1 MIIYGG
7 KIYDSDQQD
16 RLLSELEHK
25 INGTLGKKLDVE
37 KVVTAID
44 ALGKEI
50 AAGRYDDVFDKLP
63 IDDPSRYKALAVAM
77 LSRENVLFKMQTELG
92 DAPQEYVTEPP
103 KGLTKIRV
111 KTAPLGVIF
120 HVAAGNADGLP
131 AYSLVEGLLCG
142 NINILKLPQADN
154 GLALKIIFRLIE
166 LEPTLA
172 DYIYVFDTP
181 STDVLAMQ
189 KMASFADGICV
200 WGGDLAVSAVRKLAP
215 SGAKLIEWGHK
226 LSFCYLSKSW
236 RERRQKLYGLAD
248 HLATTKQLLCSS
260 CQTIFI
266 DTDSETELHDFC
278 KAFLP
283 VLQDAV
289 KKRQSNAIGERAHLT
304 LIRQTTLLDQIVGG
318 KTANAN
324 EYAGV
329 GCRLIV
335 CSDSKLEISPMMCS
349 VLVKRLPKEKILETL
364 REQKG
369 YLQTAGVICSDDERE
384 SLMEILCACGVTKIC
399 EPRDMSEFFS
409 GEAHDGEYPMR
420 RYTRIVNV
428 V

>member
-7 KIYDSDQQD
+7 KIYDSDCQD
-16 RLLSELEHK
+16 RLLSELEQK
-25 INGTLGKKLDVE
+25 INGTLGKKLDVD
-37 KVVTAID
+37 KVIAAID
-44 ALGKEI
+44 ALSKEI
-50 AAGRYDDVFDKLP
+50 ATGRYDDVFDKVP
-63 IDDPSRYKALAVAM
+63 IDDPRRYKALAVAM
-77 LSRENVLFKMQTELG
+77 LSRENVLYKMQTELG
-92 DAPQEYVTEPP
+92 DTPQDYVTDPP
-103 KGLTKIRV
+103 EGLRKIRV

-142 NINILKLPQADN
+142 NVNILKLPQADN
-154 GLALKIIFRLIE
+154 GLTLKIIFRLIE

-181 STDVLAMQ
+181 STDVIAMQ

-200 WGGDLAVSAVRKLAP
+200 WGGDVAVGAVRKLAP
-215 SGAKLIEWGHK
+215 VGAKLIEWGHK

-236 RERRQKLYGLAD
+236 RNQQKQLQGLAE

-266 DTDSETELHDFC
+266 DTDSEEELHEFC
-278 KAFLP
+278 KTFLP

-289 KKRQSNAIGERAHLT
+289 KKRQSNARGERAYLT
-304 LIRQTTLLDQIVGG
+304 LVRQTALLDEIVGG
-318 KTANAN
+318 KRANAN
-324 EYAGV
+324 EYVGV

-335 CSDSKLEISPMMCS
+335 CSDSKLEISSLMCS
-349 VLVKRLPKEKILETL
+349 VPIKRLPKEKILETL
-364 REQKG
+364 RAQKG
-369 YLQTAGVICSDDERE
+369 YLQTAGVICADDERE
-384 SLMEILCACGVTKIC
+384 RLTEILCACGVTKIC
-399 EPRDMSEFFS
+399 DPRDMSEFFS

>member
-1 MIIYGG
+1 VIIYGG
-7 KIYDSDQQD
+7 KIYDSDWQD
-16 RLLSELEHK
+16 RLLSEIEQR
-25 INGTLGKKLDVE
+25 INGTLGKKLDVD
-37 KVVTAID
+37 KVIAAID

-50 AAGRYDDVFDKLP
+50 AAGKYDDVFDKLP
-63 IDDPSRYKALAVAM
+63 IDDPLRYKALAVAM

-92 DAPQEYVTEPP
+92 GVPQDYVTEPP
-103 KGLTKIRV
+103 KGLPKIRV
-111 KTAPLGVIF
+111 ITAPLGVIF

-142 NINILKLPQADN
+142 NVNILKLPQADN

-181 STDVLAMQ
+181 STDVIAMQ

-200 WGGDLAVSAVRKLAP
+200 WGGDAAVGAVRKLAP

-226 LSFCYLSKSW
+226 LSFCYLSESW
-236 RERRQKLYGLAD
+236 RNRHEQLCGLAE
-248 HLATTKQLLCSS
+248 HVAATKQLLCSS

-266 DTDSETELHDFC
+266 DTDSETELHEFC
-278 KAFLP
+278 KTFLP
-283 VLQDAV
+283 MLQDAV
-289 KKRQSNAIGERAHLT
+289 SRRQSNAIGERAYFT
-304 LIRQTTLLDQIVGG
+304 LIRQTALLDEIVGG
-318 KTANAN
+318 KTSNAN
-324 EYAGV
+324 EYSGA

-335 CSDSKLEISPMMCS
+335 CQDSKLEISPMMCS
-349 VLVKRLPKEKILETL
+349 VPVKRLPKEKILETL
-364 REQKG
+364 RAQKG
-369 YLQTAGVICSDDERE
+369 YLQTVGLICADDECER
-384 SLMEILCACGVTKIC
+384 LTEILCACGVTKIC
-399 EPRDMSEFFS
+399 DPRDMSEFFS